1 MNDWGARATFKI
13 GLAKKDLPI
22 LYRIHSFL
30 GVGNITTRDFSCS
43 YAIQSIKDLQ
53 VLIDHFD
60 KYPLMTQKGADY
72 LLFKRAF
79 ILIKNKEHL
88 SLEGLR
94 KIVAIKA
101 SIN

>member
-30 GVGNITTRDFSCS
+30 GVGNITTRDLSCS

-72 LLFKRAF
+72 LLFKMAF

-101 SIN
+101 SMN